1 LKKQN
6 KLLHN
11 KLKYKLQLDDLQEK
25 LQHQEQ
31 AHTTALAQS
40 KREAD
45 DRCLSLKSDLEKRIR
60 GYQEQA
66 SEAHRKLRVERDR
79 IAIEERRQK
88 EREMELQ
95 EVERKAN
102 ENHGKAAEVA
112 EENTTLRNQLHNLR
126 TEVGES
132 LAPCFT
138 LADPLRTTPY
148 ERTTRNSGKAS
159 RIRRK
164 MQNVKEDL
172 PSRGNLIVTTHSLNH
187 LWLFWTTATA
197 RSSISATLLA
207 PSLGSPIS
215 PRTTHRLF
223 HLLSNVDG
231 AKTRTTMP
239 LRICLR
245 MRHSIAGFCDPISIT
260 QAPHEAEGMKVS
272 KKLS

>member
-1 LKKQN
+1 MKKQN

-25 LQHQEQ
+25 LRHQEQ

-45 DRCLSLKSDLEKRIR
+45 GRCLSLKSDLEKRIR

-88 EREMELQ
+88 EREIELQ

-126 TEVGES
+126 TEVGKS
-132 LAPCFT
+132 LASCFT
-138 LADPLRTTPY
+138 LTDPFRTTPY
-148 ERTTRNSGKAS
+148 ERTTRSSSKAS
-159 RIRRK
+159 RTRRK
-164 MQNVKEDL
+164 MQNVEDL
-172 PSRGNLIVTTHSLNH
+172 PSRGNLILTTHSLNH
-187 LWLFWTTATA
+187 SWLFWTTATA
-197 RSSISATLLA
+197 RSSISAILLA

-223 HLLSNVDG
+223 HPLSNVDG

-239 LRICLR
+239 LKICLR
-245 MRHSIAGFCDPISIT
+245 MRHSIAGFCDPISII
-260 QAPHEAEGMKVS
+260 QVPHEAEGMKVS